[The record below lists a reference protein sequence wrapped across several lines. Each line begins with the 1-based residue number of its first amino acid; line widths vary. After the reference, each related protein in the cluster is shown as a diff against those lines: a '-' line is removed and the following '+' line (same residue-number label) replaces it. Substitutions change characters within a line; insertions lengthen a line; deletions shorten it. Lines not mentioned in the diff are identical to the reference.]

1 MTVELADSGGV
12 EDEELAKFSGNT
24 LSQLQGAC
32 DLACKTNT
40 E

>member
-24 LSQLQGAC
+24 LSQL
-32 DLACKTNT
+32 
-40 E
+40 